1 MITIVS
7 GAPCSGKTTYVRERA
22 GLDDIVIDFDL
33 IAQAFGS
40 PVSHDHAPVHVEL
53 ARIARRESIASIL
66 RLTDAGLWIPD
77 VWIVDTA
84 PQHLALT
91 RYAAVGAHFELC
103 DPGRDECLRR
113 ALADNRPDWT
123 IPEIHR
129 WYDTHTQ
136 ESA

>member
-7 GAPCSGKTTYVRERA
+7 GAPCSGKSTYVRERA
-22 GLDDIVIDFDL
+22 GLDDVVVDFDL
-33 IAQAFGS
+33 LAQAVGS
-40 PVSHDHAPVHVEL
+40 SHPHHHGPAHVRV
-53 ARIARRESIASIL
+53 ARQMRR
-66 RLTDAGLWIPD
+66 DAIDMVANHPALYAD
-77 VWIVDTA
+77 AWIVDTA
-84 PQHLALT
+84 PSHSVLA
-91 RYAAVGAHFELC
+91 YYVAAGARFEVC
-103 DPGRDECLRR
+103 DPGRDECIRR

>member
-22 GLDDIVIDFDL
+22 HPRDIIVDFDL
-33 IAQAFGS
+33 LAQALGS
-40 PVSHDHAPVHVEL
+40 RNTHAHWPEHVAFARLMRRHAIDLAATQRALYPVA
-53 ARIARRESIASIL
+53 
-66 RLTDAGLWIPD
+66 WI
-77 VWIVDTA
+77 IDTA
-84 PQHLALT
+84 PSHSALAY
-91 RYAAVGAHFELC
+91 YAAAGARFEVC